1 MLFRSDSV
9 SVCMYDMVMY
19 VYVNVW
25 VGVSQV
31 GSYFVGQ
38 YYQVLQQQPD
48 LVHQFY
54 SDGSTMIR
62 VDGDSTESANEM
74 LVMYCW
80 PIFVE
85 LCLT

>member
-1 MLFRSDSV
+1 MYI
-9 SVCMYDMVMY
+9 CMYLFVPWLCMCMLMCGF
-19 VYVNVW
+19 
-25 VGVSQV
+25 GVLQV

-74 LVMYCW
+74 LVMYS
-80 PIFVE
+80 
-85 LCLT
+85 LNLRSS